1 MIAHLYIAYHNV
13 MILVESC
20 YNKLSPT
27 ISDTKELVIHQ
38 HYVTLTMIEKHFL
51 HISHKELAS
60 LGLSN
65 GDLKN
70 PVNNLII

>member
-27 ISDTKELVIHQ
+27 ISDTKELGHTPALCNTDNDRE
-38 HYVTLTMIEKHFL
+38 TLSAHF
-51 HISHKELAS
+51 S
-60 LGLSN
+60 
-65 GDLKN
+65 
-70 PVNNLII
+70 